1 MTAKANRLVRD
12 SGMMEFLHT
21 HASPLGVLVTASI
34 ATSMATQIT
43 PGPNNV
49 IMLLWEKSS
58 KKGMQSVCTPLSLYR
73 TTSRPVRCPRRRIL
87 SPEIRRCR
95 ILIPHV
101 RGRNFSPRQTGRLLT
116 RKCRYWLKPCHI
128 PAPR

>member
-49 IMLLWEKSS
+49 IMLIRENHQRRACS
-58 KKGMQSVCTPLSLYR
+58 LSA
-73 TTSRPVRCPRRRIL
+73 RPFHFIERRL
-87 SPEIRRCR
+87 
-95 ILIPHV
+95 
-101 RGRNFSPRQTGRLLT
+101 GRSDAHADEFYLQ
-116 RKCRYWLKPCHI
+116 KFVD
-128 PAPR
+128 AVF